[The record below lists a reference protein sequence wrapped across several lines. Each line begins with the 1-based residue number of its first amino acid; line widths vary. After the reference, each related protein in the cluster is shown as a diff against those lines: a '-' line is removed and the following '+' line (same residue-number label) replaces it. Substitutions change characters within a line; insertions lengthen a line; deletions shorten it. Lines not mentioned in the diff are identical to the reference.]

1 MSIRFLVGFI
11 IGAALGASVAL
22 AGAPQPGAAVRQQL
36 WDQVAKR
43 MRSAGQTAS

>member
-1 MSIRFLVGFI
+1 MSIRFLLGFL

-22 AGAPQPGAAVRQQL
+22 AVAPQPGAAVRQRL

-43 MRSAGQTAS
+43 TRRAEQTDS